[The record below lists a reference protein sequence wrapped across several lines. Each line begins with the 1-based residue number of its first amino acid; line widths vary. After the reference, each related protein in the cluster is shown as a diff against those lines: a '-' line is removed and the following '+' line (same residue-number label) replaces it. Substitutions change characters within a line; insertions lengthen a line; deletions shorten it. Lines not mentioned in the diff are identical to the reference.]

1 VASIIANGITHGY
14 DLLGE
19 VGGTPVALVPGMGG
33 AASYWAPQLASLAST
48 HRVLSYDH
56 RGIGR
61 TTRVPVR
68 DIDELA
74 DDFVGLL
81 DALDIPAVH
90 FVGHSTGGA
99 IGLSVAVRHPG
110 RISSMLLY
118 ASIHRADAYRRR
130 VFALRRRILEE
141 MGPEEYART
150 TSLLFYPPAY
160 VAANAAALEAGEVRA
175 VAEIGT
181 PEIMNSR
188 FDAILNFDIA
198 ARLCEVRVPTL
209 VLCAQDDMLT
219 PAYFSR
225 EIAASIPGAELRLW
239 ESGGHALSRTRPAEF
254 EAVLRE
260 FLAAGGSVPDGT

>member
-1 VASIIANGITHGY
+1 MGSIIANGITHGY

-19 VGGTPVALVPGMGG
+19 AGGIPVALVPGMGG
-33 AASYWAPQLASLAST
+33 AASYWSPQLASLAAT

-61 TTRVPVR
+61 TAQVPVR
-68 DIDELA
+68 DIDQLA

-81 DALDIPAVH
+81 DALGIATVH

-99 IGLSVAVRHPG
+99 IGMSVAVRYPE
-110 RISSMLLY
+110 RVSSLLLY

-130 VFALRRRILEE
+130 VFALRSRILAEL
-141 MGPEEYART
+141 GPEEYART

-160 VAANAAALEAGEVRA
+160 VADNAAALEAGEARA

-181 PEIMNSR
+181 PEIMDSR
-188 FDAILNFDIA
+188 FAAILNFDIA
-198 ARLCEVRVPTL
+198 ARLGEVRAPTL

-225 EIAASIPGAELRLW
+225 EIAAAIPGAELWLW
-239 ESGGHALSRTRPAEF
+239 ESGGHALSRSRPAEF
-254 EAVLRE
+254 EAVVRE
-260 FLAAGGSVPDGT
+260 FLAAQAVAA